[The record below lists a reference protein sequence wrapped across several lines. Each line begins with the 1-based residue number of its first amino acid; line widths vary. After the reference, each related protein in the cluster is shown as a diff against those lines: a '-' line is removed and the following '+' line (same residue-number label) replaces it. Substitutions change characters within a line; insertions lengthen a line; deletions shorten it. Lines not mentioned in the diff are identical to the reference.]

1 VVSDIGSGVDF
12 GRKGLVSLLDRCLA
26 GTIKEVVVA
35 HRDRLARIGFDLLEH
50 IILRSGSVLTVHQ
63 DPTCPD
69 CYAELIM
76 AIVAHGRRKYN
87 K

>member
-1 VVSDIGSGVDF
+1 
-12 GRKGLVSLLDRCLA
+12 
-26 GTIKEVVVA
+26 VVA

-50 IILRSGSVLTVHQ
+50 IILRSRSVLTVHQ

-76 AIVAHGRRKYN
+76 AIVAHFAAKQHGRRKYN